1 MKQISIV
8 IQAVIERQFR
18 AVELTKH
25 VDIDFYK
32 YSIYGIGFDRKG
44 HFSIVNKIGGNVIT
58 CGVDRSSCSYIDN
71 KKKDILIF
79 GKGPAQGLEHTLTA
93 EKLYSI
99 NFAKE
104 NNV

>member
-1 MKQISIV
+1 MLILIFTNIVDMVSGLIEKDIFQLLMK
-8 IQAVIERQFR
+8 
-18 AVELTKH
+18 L
-25 VDIDFYK
+25 ID
-32 YSIYGIGFDRKG
+32 
-44 HFSIVNKIGGNVIT
+44 GNVIT

-93 EKLYSI
+93 ENLYSI
-99 NFAKE
+99 NFTKQ